1 MKTKILLFLIVLFVS
16 ATTLAKDTNAWKKE
30 ETLEQQYQVFKKNL
44 NYWNKSYFMSENQLN
59 EFYNAL
65 SDSVGVLENEIQ
77 MKAGKIDEL
86 QNDLRSTQQQ
96 LANTNTKLDASV
108 KSKNSIEV
116 FGLNME
122 KDVYTLIMS
131 MIILALLIALGVLF
145 LLFKRSHTI
154 TRKTREDYN
163 GLKEEFEI
171 HKKNSLKRY
180 TTINT
185 ELHNT
190 RMALNNR

>member
-1 MKTKILLFLIVLFVS
+1 MKTKILLFLTVLFVS
-16 ATTLAKDTNAWKKE
+16 ATTFAKDTSAWKKE
-30 ETLEQQYQVFKKNL
+30 ETLDQQYQVFKKNL
-44 NYWNKSYFMSENQLN
+44 NYWNKSYFMSGNQLD

-77 MKAGKIDEL
+77 MRAEKIDEL
-86 QNDLRSTQQQ
+86 QNDLRSIQQQ
-96 LANTNTKLDASV
+96 LADTNTELDASV

-116 FGLNME
+116 FGLNVE
-122 KDVYTLIMS
+122 KDVYTLFMS
-131 MIILALLIALGVLF
+131 MIILALLIALGILF

-171 HKKNSLKRY
+171 HKKNSLNRY
-180 TTINT
+180 TKINT
-185 ELHNT
+185 ELHNA